1 MNILI
6 IVKVGG
12 GGESD
17 LVKWRMDLPNYV
29 DYDVYNG

>member
-6 IVKVGG
+6 IVKVG

-29 DYDVYNG
+29 DYNVYNG